1 MFHPNN
7 PLLDTLFFILEPSSM
22 PQLKLIYFFPELRV
36 PSSKL
41 KDSIIKKK
49 KKKKTFPA
57 LNLQTEPFT

>member
-7 PLLDTLFFILEPSSM
+7 PLLYTLFFILEPSSM

-49 KKKKTFPA
+49 KKTFPA
-57 LNLQTEPFT
+57 LNLQTELFT